1 VAARTPARSRWAPR
15 YPIPW
20 SNVRFTDI
28 RAVRTCSKV
37 AYRTLGRWRGFPS
50 RAARFRGGGRPRR
63 EITRSHHHEPARG
76 GRGHHPNVPVDP
88 HKAFHPLPSDVAPP
102 PRCSADLRPEVN
114 TDARFA
120 NLQAPIITE
129 NQPRA
134 PAKVTGHTL
143 DPEQWMAGVHPR
155 RPFSVF
161 SLRLVTWLAIELTLE
176 LAPTV
181 AGEVSARRS
190 YICMGNGIGRN
201 GRGRFCREGSGMRG
215 GASRG

>member
-1 VAARTPARSRWAPR
+1 MLEGSLPDIRTMARLPLHAQQGFAAAVGHGEKLLAFTTTSPHEEGAVIIQTYQRTP
-15 YPIPW
+15 
-20 SNVRFTDI
+20 
-28 RAVRTCSKV
+28 
-37 AYRTLGRWRGFPS
+37 
-50 RAARFRGGGRPRR
+50 RR
-63 EITRSHHHEPARG
+63 R
-76 GRGHHPNVPVDP
+76 
-88 HKAFHPLPSDVAPP
+88 FHPLPLDVAPP
-102 PRCSADLRPEVN
+102 PRCAADLRPEVN

-134 PAKVTGHTL
+134 SAKITGHTL
-143 DPEQWMAGVHPR
+143 DPEQWMAGVHSR

-201 GRGRFCREGSGMRG
+201 GRGRFCREGSGLRG
-215 GASRG
+215 DGPGPRRVGCEEKKIVRVSGPRVNGVQGG